1 MKNVKNLDLK
11 MLWSDNINNDNI
23 KPVNN
28 MNDNDDIKDLGLKV
42 FWFEKILIRLR
53 RLRMF
58 QTKELIIKSKSESD
72 EKERWLDLK
81 FKTLL
86 LSCALDSAFNNILI
100 ITLNNRKLND
110 SKFDNAIAIWCFF
123 IINLASV
130 VMIIMLLWLH
140 IVARFLLFMTR
151 YC

>member
-23 KPVNN
+23 KLVNN
-28 MNDNDDIKDLGLKV
+28 MNDNDDIKAVNDIKDLGLKV

-130 VMIIMLLWLH
+130 VMIIMLL
-140 IVARFLLFMTR
+140 
-151 YC
+151 